1 LFKFALKFWSFSKDL
16 LLANLFIDACEKPLT
31 FSAGCYNFAISAAL
45 SFRSL
50 YAFFIL
56 LRSSV
61 TECMALIAFR
71 NSLLGL
77 KTFYLSWGNT
87 LLERWDF
94 DEEIILPTVLLSKL
108 LIPGVD
114 GYTPL
119 LSARPIFLF
128 EFDPNYE
135 VPGVYSSYVAVAD
148 SLDYY

>member
-1 LFKFALKFWSFSKDL
+1 
-16 LLANLFIDACEKPLT
+16 
-31 FSAGCYNFAISAAL
+31 
-45 SFRSL
+45 
-50 YAFFIL
+50 
-56 LRSSV
+56 
-61 TECMALIAFR
+61 M
-71 NSLLGL
+71 
-77 KTFYLSWGNT
+77 
-87 LLERWDF
+87 LERWDF